1 MHLSRLLGIA
11 LLVAGAILLYL
22 GWEAS
27 HSVAEEVRRELTGTF
42 SESTTKHLVG
52 GGAAI
57 VLGLLLAIFGVNQR

>member
-1 MHLSRLLGIA
+1 MHWSRLLGIA

-27 HSVAEEVRRELTGTF
+27 HSVAEEAHRELTGTF
-42 SESTTKHLVG
+42 SESTTNYFVS

-57 VLGLLLAIFGVNQR
+57 VLGLLLAIFGVKQR